1 MMKVDQKQLADVF
14 GVSTRTI
21 RAWQRDGMPAEGD
34 RNSRKYDTEDCIS
47 WYVAHRAEGGSVSS
61 SENGGPPPEEVSD
74 RRWKAARAEKR
85 HLELRER
92 RGELIRFE
100 DVQALVTE
108 VAERIRRRLLNL
120 PGRRLKEVAAETE
133 LAEVKKIRD
142 EAVREILKELEDG
155 FVASAEEVEAG
166 QEP

>member
-1 MMKVDQKQLADVF
+1 MEVDQKQLADVF

-47 WYVAHRAEGGSVSS
+47 WYVAHRAEGGSVSA
-61 SENGGPPPEEVSD
+61 SENGNGPPPEEVSD

-92 RGELIRFE
+92 REELIRFE
-100 DVQALVTE
+100 DVEALVSD
-108 VAERIRRRLLNL
+108 VAERIRQRLLNL
-120 PGRRLKEVAAETE
+120 PGRRLKEIAAETDI
-133 LAEVKKIRD
+133 AEVKKIRD
-142 EAVREILKELEDG
+142 EAVREILKELEEG
-155 FVASAEEVEAG
+155 FTAAAEEER
-166 QEP
+166 